1 MQRLPVLMYHNVCE
15 ADSQSH
21 GLTLSVAKLEEQLQ
35 YLSRKGYASFHL
47 GEIEHKTSLPQKSVI
62 ITFDDVTENQLLAIP
77 LLEKYGFKATFF
89 IPFHYIGKTDS
100 WNTPGDE
107 KIMTVEQLKAL
118 SPDVVEFG
126 YHSYLHRQ
134 YTKLSE
140 KEINNDFTEC
150 NKVIAETGLK
160 VYPALA
166 YPYGNYP
173 KKDPE
178 NSQFKELLKSNGMKM
193 AFRIGNR
200 VSNFAFADPYEINRL
215 DVKGHESLFK
225 FKMKLRF
232 GKLF

>member
-15 ADSQSH
+15 ADNQSH
-21 GLTLSVAKLEEQLQ
+21 GLTISVARLEQQLR
-35 YLSRKGYASFHL
+35 YLSNNGYTSFHL
-47 GEIEHKTSLPQKSVI
+47 GELEGKAVLPQKGVI

-100 WNTPGDE
+100 WNTPGNE
-107 KIMTVEQLKAL
+107 KIMTTEQLKAINT
-118 SPDVVEFG
+118 DIVEFG

-134 YTKLSE
+134 YAKLTE
-140 KEINNDFTEC
+140 KEINDDFAECRRVISETE
-150 NKVIAETGLK
+150 LK

-173 KKDPE
+173 KKGSE
-178 NSQFKELLKSNGMKM
+178 NSTFKKLLETNEMKM
-193 AFRIGNR
+193 AFKIGNR
-200 VSNFAFADPYEINRL
+200 VNTFPFADPYEINRL
-215 DVKGHESLFK
+215 DVKGQESLFK

>member
-21 GLTLSVAKLEEQLQ
+21 GLTISVSKLEEQLR
-35 YLSRKGYASFHL
+35 YLSQKRYSSFHL
-47 GEIEHKTSLPQKSVI
+47 SELEDKTTLPRKSVI
-62 ITFDDVTENQLLAIP
+62 ITFDDVTKNQLLAIP
-77 LLEKYGFKATFF
+77 LLEKHGFKATFF
-89 IPFHYIGKTDS
+89 IPFSYIGKTDS

-118 SPDVVEFG
+118 NPDVVELA
-126 YHSYLHRQ
+126 YHSYLHRH
-134 YTKLSE
+134 YAKFTDE
-140 KEINNDFTEC
+140 EINNDFAEC
-150 NKVIAETGLK
+150 RRVIVETGLK

-178 NSQFKELLKSNGMKM
+178 NSAFKKLLETNGMKI

-200 VSNFAFADPYEINRL
+200 INTFPFADPYEINRL
-215 DVKGHESLFK
+215 DVKGQESLFK